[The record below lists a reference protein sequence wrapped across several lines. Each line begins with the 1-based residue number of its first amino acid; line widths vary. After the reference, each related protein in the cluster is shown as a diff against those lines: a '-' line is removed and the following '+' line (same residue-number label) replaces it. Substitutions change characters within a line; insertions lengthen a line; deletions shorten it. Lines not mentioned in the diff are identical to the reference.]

1 MVPARRQQVLVA
13 GAVQRPGYYAYSG
26 DLKPRDYLNLAG
38 GPTRSGD
45 SDATRVLQNG
55 NSRSLTKVSALEPG
69 DVITVPERRFTA
81 AEWTSMALILG
92 NIAIGAAAL
101 GVAAANH

>member
-1 MVPARRQQVLVA
+1 
-13 GAVQRPGYYAYSG
+13 
-26 DLKPRDYLNLAG
+26 
-38 GPTRSGD
+38 
-45 SDATRVLQNG
+45 
-55 NSRSLTKVSALEPG
+55 VSSLEPG